1 MYLPGQIGIK
11 QVNDKEKCVTDEE
24 TTCTK
29 LQDLLKVFSDK
40 FKYFNMVGDKN
51 INENLKTRHQ

>member
-1 MYLPGQIGIK
+1 MIRK
-11 QVNDKEKCVTDEE
+11 KCVTDEE

-29 LQDLLKVFSDK
+29 LWDLLKVFSEK

-51 INENLKTRHQ
+51 INENLKIRHQ